1 MDWYTICRP
10 PKFDRALW
18 IIGATGTGKSTLAK
32 SMAEESGAKV
42 LECGSFI
49 RSMMSPDATTKELTA
64 SSLAILD
71 NDCRYFAKRIGDS
84 LDDLEDDGG
93 QVIVAGCRN
102 PIDFATNFN
111 PKTDSVI
118 FLEAEASKL
127 ATDFEEKGIGSI
139 KTILIF
145 LREMGLVK
153 SRQIVTFVADD

>member
-1 MDWYTICRP
+1 
-10 PKFDRALW
+10 
-18 IIGATGTGKSTLAK
+18 
-32 SMAEESGAKV
+32 
-42 LECGSFI
+42 
-49 RSMMSPDATTKELTA
+49 MMSPDATTKELTA